1 MYEEF
6 NQMIRAKYNLS
17 DDMYSKMSHEER
29 NKHLKAMLDNQTI
42 LIFPKEGL
50 QQIDGMPNLGIILTD
65 LRSVMTKKSK
75 QVKNVTKVQLKPKTD
90 TGIKKKDN
98 QDDDDDK
105 KTNAGATFDP
115 KNFKGNTDLYKR
127 MTEYQITMMQE

>member
-50 QQIDGMPNLGIILTD
+50 QQSDGMPNLCIILTD
-65 LRSVMTKKSK
+65 
-75 QVKNVTKVQLKPKTD
+75 NVVLQKHHTMHNMLCKTCASR
-90 TGIKKKDN
+90 ISN
-98 QDDDDDK
+98 Q
-105 KTNAGATFDP
+105 
-115 KNFKGNTDLYKR
+115 R
-127 MTEYQITMMQE
+127 